1 MRTLLMGR
9 LKQLIQKLL
18 RGMIPPIPLV
28 SRKPTL
34 MLMMAPKA
42 ILQILSS
49 KLILTQKN
57 YLA

>member
-1 MRTLLMGR
+1 MDR
-9 LKQLIQKLL
+9 LNKLIQKLL

-28 SRKPTL
+28 SRMPTL

-42 ILQILSS
+42 IQLMILKILSS